1 MKDGRKIV
9 YVDMDD
15 TICDFIT
22 PFKTGELKL
31 KYPQSKIGFFLDLEP
46 IEGAIEGVKTLQTK
60 YDVWILTRPSIK
72 NTHCYT
78 EKAEWIKK
86 YLGEDMLNK
95 MILCPDK
102 SLVKG
107 DFLIDDDNRHGQTEF
122 EGEHLHFSKSNFPD
136 WSTVINYLM
145 NI

>member
-15 TICDFIT
+15 TLCDFMG
-22 PFKTGELKL
+22 PFKSGEYQMKF
-31 KYPQSKIGFFLDLEP
+31 PQSKVGFFLDLKP
-46 IEGAIEGVKTLQTK
+46 LDFAIEGIKTLQTK

-86 YLGEDMLNK
+86 YFGEDMLNR
-95 MILCPDK
+95 MVLCPDK

-107 DFLIDDDNRHGQTEF
+107 DFLIDDDIKHGQPEF
-122 EGEHLHFSKSNFPD
+122 EGEWLHFATDKFPN
-136 WSTVINYLM
+136 WKLVVEYLM
-145 NI
+145 

>member
-1 MKDGRKIV
+1 MKRI
-9 YVDMDD
+9 YIDMDD

-22 PFKTGELKL
+22 PFKTGEYKL
-31 KYPQSKIGFFLDLEP
+31 KYPQSKVGFFLNLQPLEF
-46 IEGAIEGVKTLQTK
+46 AIDGIRILQSK

-86 YLGEDMLNK
+86 YFGEGMLEK
-95 MILCPDK
+95 LILCPDK

-107 DFLIDDDNRHGQTEF
+107 DYLIDDDNKHGQLKF
-122 EGEHLHFSKSNFPD
+122 EGEWIEFASNRFPN
-136 WSTVINYLM
+136 WRTVIEYLI
-145 NI
+145 NKD